1 MKMTDIHSYGGGVKL
16 NWVLVFIAGVM
27 EVGWASGLK
36 HADSFGD
43 WVITTVLIVVSFMLL
58 IRSYRTIPIA
68 AAYTVFVGIGTVGTY
83 AVGILLGEPYSM
95 KQLFFVLILLAGII
109 GMKTFTKKNDEKM
122 EGEQV

>member
-1 MKMTDIHSYGGGVKL
+1 M
-16 NWVLVFIAGVM
+16 NWLLVFIAGVM
-27 EVGWASGLK
+27 EVAWASGLK

-43 WVITTVLIVVSFMLL
+43 WAITTALIVVSFMLL

-95 KQLFFVLILLAGII
+95 KQLFFVLILLAGVV
-109 GMKTFTKKNDEKM
+109 GMKIFTQKNDKKM
-122 EGEQV
+122 EGEQE